1 MNKRTLFLRVLHE
14 VSCIHWNPGEQKNSV
29 GVLDEVSCIHWN
41 RDEQKLWLVCWMN
54 FLGIHWSQDEHNS
67 VVLSASISGVRARS
81 RERERESGEACVVFV
96 GGIVSSVCE
105 GFQEYRVRGRF
116 YC

>member
-1 MNKRTLFLRVLHE
+1 MNTTLSSYPLP
-14 VSCIHWNPGEQKNSV
+14 S
-29 GVLDEVSCIHWN
+29 
-41 RDEQKLWLVCWMN
+41 LVCA
-54 FLGIHWSQDEHNS
+54 L
-67 VVLSASISGVRARS
+67 ARE

-105 GFQEYRVRGRF
+105 GFQGYRVRGRF